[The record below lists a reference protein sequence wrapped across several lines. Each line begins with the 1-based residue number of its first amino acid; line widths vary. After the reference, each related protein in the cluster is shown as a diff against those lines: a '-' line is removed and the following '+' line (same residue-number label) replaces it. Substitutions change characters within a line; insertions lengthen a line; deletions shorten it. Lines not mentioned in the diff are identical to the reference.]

1 MTEFSLPILGFDP
14 TRLCD
19 VEVVWADG
27 TPVSGLLGSDIKEAL
42 ARCQAEET
50 EEAAKQEL
58 RDQGVTVLD
67 DHRRNK

>member
-1 MTEFSLPILGFDP
+1 MAEFSLPILGFDP

-42 ARCQAEET
+42 ARCQAEE
-50 EEAAKQEL
+50 EAAKQKL
-58 RDQGVTVLD
+58 R
-67 DHRRNK
+67 RWWPSFIR